1 MRACCFTGHRDIS
14 SAEQRRL
21 IPQLTDEIEKQIA
34 KGVTVFHNGGA
45 LGFDMLAALCVLGLR
60 NKYSAIKLY
69 IDVPHSGQADRWSE
83 DKRRVY
89 ESILERAD
97 CVTVLSKNYYS
108 GCMYARN
115 RHMVDQSESVIAY
128 VRHTRG
134 GAYYTVSYAEEQEK
148 EVIYL

>member
-83 DKRRVY
+83 DKRRQ
-89 ESILERAD
+89 D
-97 CVTVLSKNYYS
+97 
-108 GCMYARN
+108 
-115 RHMVDQSESVIAY
+115 
-128 VRHTRG
+128 
-134 GAYYTVSYAEEQEK
+134 GAFFMANPGLISAKTDSSNGIGHFATNS
-148 EVIYL
+148 